1 MLYFNIAVVFFLKS
15 RRDGINEG
23 IFEDTEQSFPGAKLR
38 AINPSRNSDS
48 SRHLISPPVFQ
59 QPRGGGDNSLADLSE
74 EGLVAFLVRVVNV
87 HFPKQRVDITVDLAV
102 SDGKFGIEGQ
112 ARDVLRESRS
122 KERPQINFLIMI
134 SW

>member
-15 RRDGINEG
+15 RRDCVNKG

-48 SRHLISPPVFQ
+48 SRHLISPPVFE
-59 QPRGGGDNSLADLSE
+59 QPRGGGDNSLTDLSE

-87 HFPKQRVDITVDLAV
+87 HFLKERLDITIDLAV
-102 SDGKFGIEGQ
+102 SDGKFGIEGKDAADHVKVSVSEQ
-112 ARDVLRESRS
+112 KIILACHE
-122 KERPQINFLIMI
+122 
-134 SW
+134 